1 MKSKEMIKAS
11 NIYGLLSE
19 IKDGLQHIYGDK
31 LRKVILYGSYARSEE
46 ANGSDVDL
54 MALLDLP
61 NVDFFD
67 EWVDTLPYF
76 RNVMAEGIDI
86 YE

>member
-1 MKSKEMIKAS
+1 MKSKEMIKDS
-11 NIYGLLSE
+11 NIYGLLNE

-61 NVDFFD
+61 DC
-67 EWVDTLPYF
+67 TSQSKLS
-76 RNVMAEGIDI
+76 G
-86 YE
+86 